1 LIVILKS
8 CDLKTMDK
16 LVPEFQQQKLHLL

>member
-1 LIVILKS
+1 
-8 CDLKTMDK
+8 MDK